1 MPGVVPNY
9 VKLTLELMDNIKLPA
24 KESEPPKQTA
34 AATSHK
40 RELLSTLAILIIA
53 PVIAVLLTVF
63 VFQSYEVDG
72 PSMERT
78 LHHKDRLIV
87 TKTGKTWA
95 KITGSDYIP
104 KRYEVV
110 VFNYD
115 GQSGYQTKK
124 KQLIKRVIGLPGDR
138 VVIKNGE
145 ITIYDTAH
153 PQGFNPDKEGPESS
167 TITVTDGD
175 MEQTVREGEVFV
187 LGDNRAN
194 SLDSR
199 VFGPLRSEDL
209 VGHLSVRIY
218 PFNSI
223 QKF

>member
-1 MPGVVPNY
+1 
-9 VKLTLELMDNIKLPA
+9 MDSIKLPVKNDETSRQPEEKPKA
-24 KESEPPKQTA
+24 KQSNSK
-34 AATSHK
+34 K
-40 RELLSTLAILIIA
+40 DILSTLSILIIA
-53 PVIAVLLTVF
+53 PIIAILLTVF

-78 LHHKDRLIV
+78 LQHKDRLIV

-95 KITGSDYIP
+95 NITRNDYIP
-104 KRYEVV
+104 KRYEII
-110 VFNYD
+110 VFNSTDQNNYEI
-115 GQSGYQTKK
+115 QQ
-124 KQLIKRVIGLPGDR
+124 KQLIKRVIGLPGDK

-145 ITIYDTAH
+145 VTIYNEAR
-153 PQGFNPDKEGPESS
+153 PEGFKPDKEGPEAAV
-167 TITVTDGD
+167 ITTTEGD
-175 MEQTVREGEVFV
+175 MEQIVKEGEVFV

-199 VFGPLRSEDL
+199 AFGPVLSKDI
-209 VGHLSVRIY
+209 VGHLSARIY